1 MLVTRARVFVKS
13 QYVRIFFTYT
23 DGGQE
28 DGPGTHDLL
37 QTIYLPLFLFVLKWA
52 SATSP
57 SGVLTGSEKRIWR
70 CWTSSDE
77 LCSSGLSA
85 NWQCITMPPREDAH
99 AESILPAATSYL
111 YQTSTGPKAS
121 TATEPITTSRHP
133 SWVITVL
140 ALHFYTDRQNLGI
153 KILRGKF
160 TSP

>member
-13 QYVRIFFTYT
+13 QYVRIFFTYR

-85 NWQCITMPPREDAH
+85 NWQCITMPPLWRCPCRKHSASSH
-99 AESILPAATSYL
+99 ILSLSNQHWPESFYCHWVDHNK
-111 YQTSTGPKAS
+111 QTSFLGNHCVGPS
-121 TATEPITTSRHP
+121 F
-133 SWVITVL
+133 L
-140 ALHFYTDRQNLGI
+140 YRQA
-153 KILRGKF
+153 KF
-160 TSP
+160 GY